1 MAGGAGGGGG
11 GGGGGKTSLTE
22 LSALV
27 DLTGDSDDERSRGSE
42 SATLEQAF
50 VRQRVEA
57 HEGAFLEINSVNAQ
71 FEELHKTAPSG
82 SRLSQALLRAGQDA
96 NVQVEKI
103 VGRQA
108 GCSTRYMNLRLKM
121 PAADADDLLCG
132 SSSISSPQS
141 AGSKRP
147 LDLAH
152 SSADSGASRAIAAPV
167 PKRSSV
173 KPQTS
178 DGEKEPEQPNALKD
192 ELASK
197 NRVCALLPLCVCA
210 RRVLHS
216 HPVHPSMIMTCWR
229 YQELARAADTHRKE
243 LEAAQER
250 LVNVEERHEG
260 IKTRYEEQVKAHKE
274 EVAAKETTH

>member
-11 GGGGGKTSLTE
+11 GGGGKT
-22 LSALV
+22 SALV
-27 DLTGDSDDERSRGSE
+27 DRTGDSDDERSRGSE

-57 HEGAFLEINSVNAQ
+57 HEGAFLSINSVNAQ
-71 FEELHKTAPSG
+71 FEELYNTAPSG

-197 NRVCALLPLCVCA
+197 NRVCALLPLCLRA
-210 RRVLHS
+210 RRLH
-216 HPVHPSMIMTCWR
+216 TL
-229 YQELARAADTHRKE
+229 Q
-243 LEAAQER
+243 
-250 LVNVEERHEG
+250 
-260 IKTRYEEQVKAHKE
+260 
-274 EVAAKETTH
+274 

>member
-11 GGGGGKTSLTE
+11 GGGGGKT
-22 LSALV
+22 SALV

-57 HEGAFLEINSVNAQ
+57 HEGAFLSINSVNAQ

-82 SRLSQALLRAGQDA
+82 SRLSRALLRAGQDA

-121 PAADADDLLCG
+121 TASDADDLLCG

-197 NRVCALLPLCVCA
+197 NRVCALLPLCVRA
-210 RRVLHS
+210 RRGLAQ
-216 HPVHPSMIMTCWR
+216 PSCSLLNA
-229 YQELARAADTHRKE
+229 YDLLALSLAPRSGALPRLIGTYLLGRSSQRPPTPTERSSRRPRSASSTRKRSTRASRPA
-243 LEAAQER
+243 
-250 LVNVEERHEG
+250 
-260 IKTRYEEQVKAHKE
+260 TRSK
-274 EVAAKETTH
+274 